1 MHDRYEKSTINPH
14 AVMGPG
20 FMASTFHP
28 LSKYPVGNALVFIG
42 GITHGSQNKTLHSRR
57 LFVVLIL
64 ISTSLLGIVAQFAPP
79 GISYAT
85 QPLPQ

>member
-1 MHDRYEKSTINPH
+1 MPLW
-14 AVMGPG
+14 AL
-20 FMASTFHP
+20 ASWLQHSIPFP
-28 LSKYPVGNALVFIG
+28 SIQVGNALVFIG

-85 QPLPQ
+85 EPLPQ